1 MARTKK
7 ITSTLDISVFIP
19 TYNGEEY
26 LADLLSSVFSQNT
39 KLSYE
44 VIIIDSG
51 SSDATL
57 SVVDG
62 FPKVRLYTIP
72 NSEFG
77 HGKTRNEAAKLAKG
91 QYMVYLS
98 QDAVPATDKWLES
111 IIEPFLLSD
120 QVYCVYGKQTPRPY
134 ADAPTKREVSGVFNS
149 LGPDHSIMINR
160 KKCLVTNKDVEEYL
174 TFFSDVNSAVR
185 RDYLLQKIPYRDVSY
200 SEDQLLGSDVVE
212 AGYLK
217 AYAPRANVW
226 HSNEYSL
233 RDYFYRKFD
242 EYLGMYRVLGVLP
255 TGGRLAH
262 IKRWARDTSFDLI
275 FTVHDSDYS
284 IYEKLHNIATSW
296 VRNYYRQKASLMVL
310 NPRYRDPRLSN
321 EFSLE
326 KRNSPTP
333 GDHSSQES

>member
-26 LADLLSSVFSQNT
+26 LVDLLSSVFSQKT
-39 KLSYE
+39 ELSYE

-57 SVVDG
+57 SVIDK

-77 HGKTRNEAAKLAKG
+77 HGKTRNEAARLAKG

-98 QDAVPATDKWLES
+98 QDAVPASDKWLES
-111 IIEPFLLSD
+111 MIEPFFLSD
-120 QVYCVYGKQTPRPY
+120 QVYCVYGKQTPRPN

-149 LGPDHSIMINR
+149 LGPDHSIIVNR
-160 KKCLVTNKDVEEYL
+160 RKCLVTNKDVESYL

-185 RDYLLQKIPYRDVSY
+185 RDYLLQEIPYRDVSY
-200 SEDQLLGSDVVE
+200 SEDQLLGSDVLE

-226 HSNEYSL
+226 HSNEYSIN
-233 RDYFYRKFD
+233 DYFKRKFD
-242 EYLGMYRVLGVLP
+242 EYLGMYETLGVLP
-255 TGGRLAH
+255 SGGVLSH
-262 IKRWARDTSFDLI
+262 CKRWLKDSLADIPFI
-275 FTVHDSDYS
+275 VHDNDYS
-284 IYEKLHNIATSW
+284 IIQKTTNICTSW
-296 VRNYYRQKASLMVL
+296 VRNAQRQRASFLVL
-310 NPRYRDPRLSN
+310 QPEAREHKRH
-321 EFSLE
+321 SLE
-326 KRNSPTP
+326 SFKKKL
-333 GDHSSQES
+333 D